1 MAHFAKI
8 NSDNIV
14 ETVTVISNCA
24 IDNCIGKSHWDYQE
38 EYHADHTGTTD
49 FPESEALGQAVL
61 AESGFEGTWKQ
72 TSFNSKFR
80 GRFAGAGMT
89 YDADKDEF
97 VVPVVDVVPVE
108 PTAPASPTA

>member
-24 IDNCIGKSHWDYQE
+24 IGGCIGKEHWDYQE
-38 EYHADHTGTTD
+38 EYHKDHGTLD
-49 FPESEALGQAVL
+49 FPESEPLGQAVL
-61 AESGFEGTWKQ
+61 KESGFDGYWLQ
-72 TSFNSKFR
+72 TSFNGKFR

-89 YDADKDEF
+89 YDKDKDEF
-97 VVPVVDVVPVE
+97 VMPEPVD
-108 PTAPASPTA
+108 PASTPTS